1 MQSVIPA
8 PQDMYGGGPPGLDM
22 MQPTHQQPLH
32 QHTKLSDLNKM
43 PPPFMQKPAPNSGGN
58 HINKLLFVSNLP

>member
-22 MQPTHQQPLH
+22 MQPMQPQQP
-32 QHTKLSDLNKM
+32 TKMADLNKI
-43 PPPFMQKPAPNSGGN
+43 PPPFMQKPAPITSGN